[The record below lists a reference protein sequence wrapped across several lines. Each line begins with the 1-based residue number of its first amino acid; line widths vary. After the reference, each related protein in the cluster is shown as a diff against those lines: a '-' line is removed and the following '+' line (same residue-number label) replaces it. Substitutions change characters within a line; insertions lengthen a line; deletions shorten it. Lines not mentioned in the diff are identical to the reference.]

1 MHNVRK
7 VTDDLYW
14 VGASDRRLALFENIH
29 PLPEGVSYN
38 AYVLTDEKTVLI
50 DTADWSVGKQ
60 FIENVEYVLAGKPL
74 DVLIVNHFEPDHAA
88 TLGEILLRYP
98 DVTVVTTAKGK
109 SFAEQF
115 GYDIKNADIVK
126 NGDTRSFG
134 AHEFTFVAAPMV
146 HWPEVMVSFDHT
158 NGVLFSADAF
168 GSFKALDG
176 KLFDDEVDYDRDWI
190 DEARRYYAN
199 IVGKYGKNVT
209 VLLKKAAPLD
219 IKMICPLHGLIW
231 RSGIDYILDKHQ
243 KWASYTPEE
252 QGVVIAYASMYGDT
266 ENAAD
271 ILAVKLAEAGV
282 KNVKVYDVSKTD
294 RSYIISD
301 MFKYSHFVLASVTY
315 NLGIF
320 PTMHDLISDMK
331 ALNVSN
337 RTAAIIEN
345 GTWAVK
351 SGTLMQAELESMKDI
366 TLLDEKVSLLSSVK
380 EDGEADL
387 STLADAIAAS
397 VKA

>member
-109 SFAEQF
+109 AFAEQF
-115 GYDIKNADIVK
+115 GYDIKNADIVR

-209 VLLKKAAPLD
+209 ALLKKAAPLD

-231 RSGIDYILDKHQ
+231 RSGIDYILEKHQ

-271 ILAVKLAEAGV
+271 ILAVKLAEAGM

-294 RSYIISD
+294 RSYIIAD

-366 TLLDEKVSLLSSVK
+366 TLLNEKVSLLSSVK

-397 VKA
+397 VNA